1 MKILSVES
9 EKDINEF
16 ENIIK
21 EMPALVKIYS
31 PGCGHCVE
39 MAPAWENLKKNAE
52 LKELNFALVAIN
64 ANKVSDITLPGVK
77 SFQGVPTIREIKKGT
92 GEAGKEYE
100 GNRSTED
107 MATFIKKTFMKKGG
121 GCPCNQNGGA
131 LGRSMRRH
139 RRRMTM
145 KKHKS
150 HKYKKSHKKH
160 MKSHRKHK
168 KSHKKT
174 HRH

>member
-1 MKILSVES
+1 MKILSIES
-9 EKDINEF
+9 GKDINEF
-16 ENIIK
+16 ENIIQ

-64 ANKVSDITLPGVK
+64 ANTVSDITLPGVK

-107 MATFIKKTFMKKGG
+107 MASFIKKTFPMQK
-121 GCPCNQNGGA
+121 GGA

-139 RRRMTM
+139 RRT

-150 HKYKKSHKKH
+150 HKYKTSHRKH
-160 MKSHRKHK
+160 KKSHRKHK

>member
-1 MKILSVES
+1 MKIVSVES
-9 EKDINEF
+9 KKDINEF
-16 ENIIK
+16 ENIIQ

-31 PGCGHCVE
+31 PNCGHCVN
-39 MAPAWENLKKNAE
+39 MASAWESLKKNPE

-64 ANKVSDITLPGVK
+64 ANAIEDITLPGVK

-107 MATFIKKTFMKKGG
+107 MATFIKKTFSMQKGG

-131 LGRSMRRH
+131 LGRSMRR
-139 RRRMTM
+139 RRRRHT
-145 KKHKS
+145 KKHNK
-150 HKYKKSHKKH
+150 HNKHNKKSKKH
-160 MKSHRKHK
+160 NK
-168 KSHKKT
+168 KSKKHNR
-174 HRH
+174 HRYF

>member
-9 EKDINEF
+9 KKDINEF

-39 MAPAWENLKKNAE
+39 MAPAWENLKKNPE
-52 LKELNFALVAIN
+52 LKELKFALVAIN
-64 ANKVSDITLPGVK
+64 ANTVSDITLPGVK

-107 MATFIKKTFMKKGG
+107 MATFIKKTFPMQKGG

-139 RRRMTM
+139 RRT

-150 HKYKKSHKKH
+150 HKYKTSHRKYKKSH
-160 MKSHRKHK
+160 KHK

-174 HRH
+174 HRY

>member
-39 MAPAWENLKKNAE
+39 MAPAWENLKKNPE

-64 ANKVSDITLPGVK
+64 ANTVSDITLPGVK

-107 MATFIKKTFMKKGG
+107 MANFIKKTFTMQK
-121 GCPCNQNGGA
+121 GGA

-139 RRRMTM
+139 RRRMSM

-150 HKYKKSHKKH
+150 HKYKKSHRKHKK
-160 MKSHRKHK
+160 SHK

-174 HRH
+174 HRY

>member
-9 EKDINEF
+9 KKDINEF

-31 PGCGHCVE
+31 PGCGHCID
-39 MAPAWENLKKNAE
+39 MAPAWESLKKNPE

-64 ANKVSDITLPGVK
+64 ANTVSDITLPGVK

-107 MATFIKKTFMKKGG
+107 MASFIKKTFMKKGG

-131 LGRSMRRH
+131 LGRSMRRR
-139 RRRMTM
+139 RRRMSM
-145 KKHKS
+145 KKHK
-150 HKYKKSHKKH
+150 
-160 MKSHRKHK
+160 KSHRKHK
-168 KSHKKT
+168 SHKHKSY
-174 HRH
+174 RH

>member
-39 MAPAWENLKKNAE
+39 MAPAWENLKKNPE

-64 ANKVSDITLPGVK
+64 ANTVSDITLPGVK

-107 MATFIKKTFMKKGG
+107 MATFIKKTFTMQK
-121 GCPCNQNGGA
+121 GGA

-139 RRRMTM
+139 RRT

-150 HKYKKSHKKH
+150 HNYKKSHKYKN
-160 MKSHRKHK
+160 SHRKHK
-168 KSHKKT
+168 KSHKKSHKKT
-174 HRH
+174 HRY